1 MNKETL
7 EEAADNWVRQPIIG
21 TKRESF
27 IEGAKWQADRM
38 YNEEEVLFLL
48 NTFSNRF
55 GIIEDEQR
63 TLNWFKQFKKK

>member
-38 YNEEEVLFLL
+38 YNEEEVLFL
-48 NTFSNRF
+48 
-55 GIIEDEQR
+55 
-63 TLNWFKQFKKK
+63 